1 MAIIDGLRAYYKL
14 DETSGNAF
22 DVSGNGYTLTNIG
35 SAAYTAAKINN
46 GIDFGAGNTTKSLS
60 ISNNLGITGGAIT
73 IAGWVKL
80 NAEATAGQT
89 RMFFGQGDS
98 TNDVNYYLMYSNAA
112 GVYSLNAKRHK
123 SGVSDDGPSVT
134 IAAFG
139 TSVFHHIALTYDAT
153 NVRLYLDGVLIG
165 SPTASSG
172 VGSSAWVDVFEIG
185 YNSRMS
191 AYGESICDEVGVWN
205 RALTADEVSL
215 LWNSGNGV
223 QSPFTIETNAVTNIS
238 LTTAVGNGE
247 VLSDSG
253 ATITER
259 GVVWSTSPNP
269 TTSNG
274 KSTAAG
280 TIGVFTANMSGLI
293 SNTTYYVRAFYTNS
307 LGTTYG
313 EEVSFTTLNIGQY
326 ELQKDI
332 DATEGQEFVG
342 QINVTGTTGTITMKL
357 GSLGT
362 ETVINA
368 GAGDSAFSGTYSGLS
383 GLIITRSADFDGTV
397 DNIYYAQVTIGTTV
411 DWSLDSI
418 TIVSAIDSSVF
429 FKRIEDDVF
438 NSFRFYRYLD
448 LLFKDLD
455 GYVTV
460 TVRDEREDITTE
472 RDKIFS
478 VGNVSTGTVSPF
490 QKKRISFL
498 IKPQAVIIGLSNG
511 NKNETF
517 SIAKFILSGHK
528 KPEKM
533 FSPSKINSIG

>member
-1 MAIIDGLRAYYKL
+1 MEIIDGLRAYYKL
-14 DETSGNAF
+14 DETSGNAV
-22 DVSGNGYTLTNIG
+22 DSSGNGYTLVNTNG
-35 SAAYTAAKINN
+35 VTFSAGKINN
-46 GIDFGAGNTTKSLS
+46 GADDGAGNTTKKLS
-60 ISNNLGITGGAIT
+60 IADNLGIAGGAIT
-73 IAGWVKL
+73 ISGWVKL
-80 NAEATAGQT
+80 NSEPGVGVT
-89 RMFFGQGDS
+89 RMFFSQTDATTDS
-98 TNDVNYYLMYSNAA
+98 DVYLTYINQAGTYKINAA
-112 GVYSLNAKRHK
+112 RHLY
-123 SGVSDDGPSVT
+123 GVSDTSVT
-134 IAAFG
+134 ATVAAFG
-139 TSVFHHIALTYDAT
+139 TSSYHHIVLTYDT
-153 NVRLYLDGVLIG
+153 TTLRLYCDNVFMG
-165 SPTASSG
+165 SIAASGSG
-172 VGSSAWVDVFEIG
+172 ISAAISSFDIG
-185 YNSRMS
+185 YNPRFAS
-191 AYGESICDEVGVWN
+191 YGESKYDEVGVWN
-205 RALTADEVSL
+205 RALSVDEIAI
-215 LWNSGNGV
+215 LWNNGNAV

-342 QINVTGTTGTITMKL
+342 QINVTGTIGTITVKL